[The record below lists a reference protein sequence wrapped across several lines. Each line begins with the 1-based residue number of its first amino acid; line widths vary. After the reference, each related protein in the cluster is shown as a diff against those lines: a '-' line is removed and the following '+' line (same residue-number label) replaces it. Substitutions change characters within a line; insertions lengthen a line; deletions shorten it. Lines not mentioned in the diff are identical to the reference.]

1 MEHMIHGCNEQG
13 ENILIK
19 RLNRML
25 FVRNRQS
32 FEVAILGGFH
42 IMYVAFWH
50 LYMIRMS
57 IWQRK
62 RTTIYMYT
70 YMDSLRI
77 AIKCTQRDWL
87 TISNIYTNKICKQ
100 ILTHRT
106 STDRMIICD
115 WCKIYRFTQHL
126 TQIVSRP
133 KHSEYNMC
141 IWMCWCA
148 KFIKFDRTTHA

>member
-77 AIKCTQRDWL
+77 AIKCT
-87 TISNIYTNKICKQ
+87 
-100 ILTHRT
+100 
-106 STDRMIICD
+106 
-115 WCKIYRFTQHL
+115 
-126 TQIVSRP
+126 
-133 KHSEYNMC
+133 
-141 IWMCWCA
+141 
-148 KFIKFDRTTHA
+148 